1 MTVHPFIEAEKRD
14 GHNVKRACE
23 LLKVSRTAFYARR
36 TAKPGPRAIRDAELT
51 GQITEA
57 HAKSRGTYGAPRI
70 HAVLKREGAVC
81 GRRRIA
87 RLMRAAGL
95 EGRHRRRRHLTTV
108 PDPRAAARP
117 DLIMRQFDPDPVGV
131 DTRWCG
137 DITYVPTEEGW
148 LYLATVIDMAS
159 RRVIGWATA
168 DHLRTDLVADAL
180 TAACRQRRPTQ
191 PVIFHSDRGCQY
203 TSQQFAA
210 LATEFG
216 VRLSVGRTGQCWD
229 NALAESFFATI
240 KREVLDTAAWP
251 SRAAAR
257 TAIFDFVEG
266 WYNLHRLHSS
276 LGYRSPAEYET
287 ALAA

>member
-1 MTVHPFIEAEKRD
+1 VTVHPFIEAEKRA
-14 GHNVKRACE
+14 GHSVKRACE

-36 TAKPGPRAIRDAELT
+36 PGMPGPRAVRDAELT
-51 GQITEA
+51 EQIAEVHTR
-57 HAKSRGTYGAPRI
+57 SRGTYGAPRI
-70 HAVLKREGAVC
+70 HAVLKREGAGC
-81 GRRRIA
+81 GRRRVA

-95 EGRHRRRRHLTTV
+95 QGRHRRRRHLTTI
-108 PDPRAAARP
+108 PDPRAALRP
-117 DLIMRQFDPDPVGV
+117 DLIVRAFQPDAGSL
-131 DTRWCG
+131 DARWCG
-137 DITYVPTEEGW
+137 DITYIATQEGW
-148 LYLATVIDMAS
+148 LYLATVIDIAS
-159 RRVIGWATA
+159 RRVVGWATA

-180 TAACRQRRPTQ
+180 TAACRQRRPTG
-191 PVIFHSDRGCQY
+191 PVIFHSDRGCHY

-210 LATEFG
+210 LAHQLG

-240 KREVLDTAAWP
+240 KRELLHTTAWP
-251 SRAAAR
+251 SRAAAH
-257 TAIFDFVEG
+257 TAIIDFIES

>member
-1 MTVHPFIEAEKRD
+1 MTVHPFIEAEKRA

-36 TAKPGPRAIRDAELT
+36 NGKPGLRAIHDAELT
-51 GQITEA
+51 KQITTV
-57 HAKSRGTYGAPRI
+57 HQRSRGTYGAPRI
-70 HAVLKREGAVC
+70 HAALKREGAGC
-81 GRRRIA
+81 GRRRVA

-95 EGRHRRRRHLTTV
+95 QGRHRRRRHLTTV
-108 PDPRAAARP
+108 PDPRAASRP
-117 DLIMRQFDPDPVGV
+117 DLVLRDFTPYPTAI

-137 DITYVPTEEGW
+137 DITYIPTDEGW
-148 LYLATVIDMAS
+148 LYLATVIDIAS
-159 RRVIGWATA
+159 RRVVGWATA
-168 DHLRTDLVADAL
+168 DHLRTELVADAL
-180 TAACRQRRPTQ
+180 RAACRQRRPTR

-210 LATEFG
+210 LAAQFG

-240 KREVLDTAAWP
+240 KRELLGTAAWP
-251 SRAAAR
+251 SRAVAR
-257 TAIFDFVEG
+257 TAIFDFIEG
-266 WYNLHRLHSS
+266 WYNLHRLHST
-276 LGYRSPAEYET
+276 LGYRSPADYEA